1 MYFKVS
7 NVFNFAAAVNQVK
20 QQVKQQVPTI
30 LDKIQKLQ
38 SQLRYHPSQK
48 VKAQL
53 QDLQSQYNYMHSA
66 EGQADLEQNAQM
78 VQQIAQY
85 EQQQAQ
91 QQQNQAMLNWIN
103 SMQDASQY
111 PPKLIKPLLNR

>member
-1 MYFKVS
+1 MFS
-7 NVFNFAAAVNQVK
+7 FAAT
-20 QQVKQQVPTI
+20 VKQQVPTM

-53 QDLQSQYNYMHSA
+53 QKLQSQYNYIHSA
-66 EGQADLEQNAQM
+66 EGQAAMQQNAQM
-78 VQQIAQY
+78 QQQIANY

-91 QQQNQAMLNWIN
+91 QQHDQAILAQLNAI
-103 SMQDASQY
+103 QDALQH
-111 PPKLIKPLLNR
+111 PPKMIKPIR